1 MFEQLM
7 QMIQQ
12 DGQQSVVENTE
23 VPNEHNEAVL
33 TEAHQSITNGLQGLA
48 ASGQLDSLAQ
58 EAGNDPEKMAAN
70 PAVQQISN
78 NFMGNIMEKFGLSKG
93 TAATIAAS
101 IIPSILGKIMNKGG
115 GGTQSGGGFD
125 LGGLISS
132 ITGGASAPAQG
143 PAPAQPQA
151 GGGGLMDKLSGI
163 GAKLGLDKDGDG
175 DVDMSD
181 LSKLIK

>member
-12 DGQQSVVENTE
+12 GGQQSVVENTE
-23 VPNEHNEAVL
+23 VPNEYNDAVL
-33 TEAHQSITNGLQGLA
+33 NEAHQSITSGLQGLA
-48 ASGQLDSLAQ
+48 SSGQLDSLMQ
-58 EAGNDPEKMAAN
+58 ESGNDPQQMAAN
-70 PAVQQISN
+70 PAVQNISN
-78 NFMGNIMEKFGLSKG
+78 NFMGSIMEKFGLSKG

-101 IIPSILGKIMNKGG
+101 IIPSVLGKIMNKGG
-115 GGTQSGGGFD
+115 SSSNGGFD

-132 ITGGASAPAQG
+132 ITGGNQAPAQG
-143 PAPAQPQA
+143 QAGAQPQA
-151 GGGGLMDKLSGI
+151 GGGLMDKLSGI

-175 DVDMSD
+175 DVDMGD

>member
-12 DGQQSVVENTE
+12 GGQQSVVENNE
-23 VPNEHNEAVL
+23 VPNEHNEAIL
-33 TEAHQSITNGLQGLA
+33 NEAQQSITSGLQGLA
-48 ASGQLDSLAQ
+48 SSGQLNTLMESNDAQ
-58 EAGNDPEKMAAN
+58 QVAAH
-70 PAVQQISN
+70 PAVQNISN

-101 IIPSILGKIMNKGG
+101 LIPMVMSKVMNKGG
-115 GGTQSGGGFD
+115 AQGGGGFD
-125 LGGLISS
+125 LGSLISS
-132 ITGGASAPAQG
+132 FTGGNAPAQG
-143 PAPAQPQA
+143 QQQQSS
-151 GGGGLMDKLSGI
+151 GGLMGTLSGI

-181 LSKLIK
+181 LSKLI